1 MNWLLV
7 KSSYQINVGE
17 MLLCMAYLRRT
28 SQVAALAYSN
38 FFFRSGRDY

>member
-1 MNWLLV
+1 
-7 KSSYQINVGE
+7 

-38 FFFRSGRDY
+38 FFFGQAGIIKPIEIHATFVF